1 MPSELESF
9 GLAALEAMAC
19 RVPSIATRVGGVP
32 ELIEDGVSGRLF
44 PVGDVE
50 GMAGA
55 AVELLGDSDRYLA
68 MAEAARR
75 TAQTRYCASKIV
87 PLYERFYEDVVSGSA
102 AASG

>member
-1 MPSELESF
+1 
-9 GLAALEAMAC
+9 
-19 RVPSIATRVGGVP
+19 
-32 ELIEDGVSGRLF
+32 
-44 PVGDVE
+44 
-50 GMAGA
+50 MAGA